1 MLEIIELKTKD
12 EIINAIMPYYK
23 EENADFWFA
32 PMYHGTDYSLVNISD
47 SDRKAINDCC
57 ERIMYKLYD
66 FCIEHGIDKDKRIYT
81 IKNSYGS
88 MGSALLFAKL
98 RKNEAGQYRYGEF
111 YITDGLPR
119 AIGYSKEAW
128 ILGETGWIA
137 NTLYDGTL
145 AINGSI
151 PDGFISEQDN
161 RLFLERKS
169 KEKDPVILVFVKLL
183 KEEVLLDDGREV
195 EDFMVRTSYDCGS
208 YSSYKL
214 KRSFN
219 FDQSKAFMLKKENFN
234 YLLEAIYNKE

>member
-1 MLEIIELKTKD
+1 MLEIIELKKKD

-81 IKNSYGS
+81 IKNNYGS

-98 RKNEAGQYRYGEF
+98 RKNEADQYRYGEF

-119 AIGYSKEAW
+119 AISYSKEAW

-137 NTLYDGTL
+137 NTLYDGII
-145 AINGSI
+145 AINGFI
-151 PDGFISEQDN
+151 PNGIISEKDN
-161 RLFLERKS
+161 HLFLERKN
-169 KEKDPVILVFVKLL
+169 KEKNPVVLVFIKIP
-183 KEEVLLDDGREV
+183 KDEVLMDNGKEI
-195 EDFMVRTSYDCGS
+195 EDFMVIDSYDRGS
-208 YSSYKL
+208 CFSYKL
-214 KRSFN
+214 KKSYN
-219 FDQSKAFMLKKENFN
+219 FSKAFMLKEKN
-234 YLLEAIYNKE
+234 YNTLLEAYYEKE